1 MQMTLTQ
8 LVLGGSTLL
17 AILAVGTTIALGL
30 WMVLSS
36 AGFGRKTCTQCGASL
51 PVLGM
56 PSRPVSGAMSDWTC
70 NKCGTPFDSRT
81 KTVTH
86 RPF

>member
-8 LVLGGSTLL
+8 IVLGGSTFL
-17 AILAVGTTIALGL
+17 AILSVGMALGVAL
-30 WMVLSS
+30 WLVFSNAIFS
-36 AGFGRKTCTQCGASL
+36 QKTCTQCGAAL

-56 PSRPVSGAMSDWTC
+56 PSRPVSGAFNDWTC

-81 KTVTH
+81 KTVSH

>member
-1 MQMTLTQ
+1 MHMTLTQ

-17 AILAVGTTIALGL
+17 ALSAVGIALGVAL
-30 WMVLSS
+30 WMAFSS
-36 AGFGRKTCTQCGASL
+36 AVLGQKTCSQCGAQL

-56 PSRPVSGAMSDWTC
+56 PSRPVSDAPSDWTC

-81 KTVTH
+81 KTVSH